1 MRSGRSLFTWEQGA
15 TGLCLCFLLSC
26 TSPEE
31 RIFKE
36 GLEQS
41 AKSQFTGAVQEFK
54 KVVKRSSSSAWG
66 VRAAKEAARISL
78 YELKDYSLA
87 LEFLKSVVLYA
98 KDPNERIQAETQIAA
113 IYFDNMQNY
122 PMAIRE
128 YTKLLQLANAATEI
142 AKIRLVLAR
151 SYFYMS
157 DFKQAEIEIQE
168 ILKLKI
174 DPELLF
180 SALSISGNVKVAQK
194 DFLGAA
200 ETYRGLIARFPERS
214 IQENIQLSLAVCYE
228 ENGDFVNALSL
239 LNSLKGKYNP
249 AEYLELRIKRVLERQ
264 KNMPGA
270 RGYRK

>member
-1 MRSGRSLFTWEQGA
+1 MMGDMCISRWARGII
-15 TGLCLCFLLSC
+15 GLSLCFLLGC

-31 RIFKE
+31 RIFRE

-41 AKSQFTGAVQEFK
+41 AKSQFKIAIQEFK
-54 KVVKRSSSSAWG
+54 KVVKRSSSSVWG
-66 VRAAKEAARISL
+66 VRAAKEGARISL
-78 YELKDYSLA
+78 YELKDYHLA
-87 LEFLKSVVLYA
+87 IEFLKSVVLNS
-98 KDPNERIQAETQIAA
+98 KDPIDRIQAENQIAA
-113 IYFDNMQNY
+113 IYFDNLQNY

-128 YTKLLQLANAATEI
+128 YTKLLQLAKAATEV
-142 AKIRLVLAR
+142 AKDRLVLAR
-151 SYFYMS
+151 SYFYMN

-180 SALSISGNVKVAQK
+180 SALAISGNVKVAQK

-200 ETYRGLIARFPERS
+200 ETFRGLIANFPERS

-228 ENGDFVNALSL
+228 ENGDFTNALST

-264 KNMPGA
+264 KNVPGA
-270 RGYRK
+270 KGYRK